1 MLPRS
6 SSPPTSSTLR
16 VRLTALAIAAAS
28 LVARTT
34 AAQGVA
40 DASIAG
46 VTYTWTGD
54 AIAPIRAQIV
64 IVNRATG
71 ATLDLRTDADGRFAA
86 EHLSPGGPYRVDA
99 RADGRRDTRDGITL
113 ILGQRLSLELVLV
126 PDTARLAEVVVRA
139 QSPGLSASHVGA
151 SHTVSD
157 SAIQRLPLLSKDF
170 TELLQT
176 APEVTGTSVSGSNN
190 RMNDIQVDGASD
202 NDYFG
207 LSRGSGTPGGQ
218 EGARSLPLEA
228 VQEFQIQ
235 TAPFDVRQGSFTG
248 GQINAITKSG
258 TNAFH
263 GSLFAFYQGQG
274 IAGHDTAG
282 HASPDFNVEQYGGS
296 VGGPIIE
303 NRLHFF
309 AAGELRHR
317 VTPFSGPIIGSATN
331 VGITADSAR
340 RFASILNGY
349 GIAPGSFGA
358 FNTTSDAQNVFA
370 KLSASTGESGSA
382 ELSINY
388 AHGITQDS
396 ISPARAINGDYRL
409 TSAAFAP
416 EASTWAG
423 HGKWTALFGDWSNEL
438 LAGYAVTNEPRSTA
452 SDAPAIFVQNVGAAG
467 TRLIAGADPSS
478 QLLTLRQRDA
488 ELTDNLTRTFGAHT
502 VTVGAAGEL
511 MHFTFGNF
519 ANATGQY
526 TFFDLDSLAAGR
538 PSRFMRNLAL
548 DPGAATSEF
557 GVHQYSLYAQDA
569 WNATRDLVVTLGVRA
584 DRSSFPDAPRQNDA
598 LASTFGISTSAFI
611 SPVTQLSPR
620 LGVHWSV
627 RDGTAL
633 RGGVGVFT
641 GRDPYSWMSFAYSNT
656 GTGALLLN
664 CANAAAPEF
673 VADPAAQPTACAG
686 GAVPTSAASLSYFV
700 HDFKLPQSLKAAL
713 GADQQLPWNVVA
725 SVDFTFIH
733 GMNALYITDDNL
745 AGPVGTL
752 TGEGGRVMYGT
763 LGASSKK
770 GSVPTVTPNVVSTA
784 FGPIL
789 RNDNKGGDRTYIATA
804 QIQKSWSN
812 GTELGVA
819 YTRMNAKDYFSLR
832 DAQSVSNYGFS
843 TVDGS
848 LESRNLAISTY
859 NIPNKITI
867 TATRNLPWGFQ
878 LSAIYLGRSGT
889 PYTFIVNGD
898 ANGDGVGNKVGA
910 FDRQADDAVYVP
922 RSASDITLV
931 RDSAASATVNVLVP
945 ARASAY
951 DSLEAYINSQ
961 SCLRNNRGRILPR
974 NACTN
979 PWQNILN
986 ARVAKTLR
994 LGAGGRDVELIADVF
1009 NVLNLLDG
1017 SWGLIRE
1024 TGTLSGAG
1032 TEDVALL
1039 RLRGTDPSN
1048 GRNAYDVTL
1057 PGTQVVN
1064 VDASRWRMQLG
1075 ARVAF

>member
-1 MLPRS
+1 MTMHR
-6 SSPPTSSTLR
+6 
-16 VRLTALAIAAAS
+16 RLARHAVLLASFVAS
-28 LVARTT
+28 HA
-34 AAQGVA
+34 AAQGVTGA
-40 DASIAG
+40 AIDG
-46 VTYTWTGD
+46 VTYHPFHD
-54 AIAPIRAQIV
+54 AIVPMAAQII

-71 ATLDLRTDADGRFAA
+71 ARLDLRSDASGRFSA
-86 EHLSPGGPYRVDA
+86 EHLSPGGPYRVEA
-99 RADGRRDTRDGITL
+99 RAEGRQSVRDGIILT
-113 ILGQRLSLELVLV
+113 LGQRLSLQLVLES
-126 PDTARLAEVVVRA
+126 DTTHLAQVVVTA
-139 QSPGLSASHVGA
+139 QNPVLSPSHIGA

-157 SAIQRLPLLSKDF
+157 SAIQRLPLLSRDF

-176 APEVTGTSVSGSNN
+176 APEVTGTSVSGANN
-190 RMNDIQVDGASD
+190 RMNDIQIDGASD

-207 LSRGSGTPGGQ
+207 LSRGTGTPGGQ
-218 EGARSLPLEA
+218 EGARSIPLEA

-235 TAPFDVRQGSFTG
+235 TAPFDVRQGSFIG

-263 GSLFAFYQGQG
+263 GSLFGFYQGQG
-274 IAGHDTAG
+274 LAGSDSAG

-296 VGGPIIE
+296 VGGPVIE
-303 NRLHFF
+303 NKLHFF
-309 AAGELRHR
+309 AAGEFRHR
-317 VTPFSGPIIGSATN
+317 VTPFSGPTIGSATN
-331 VGITADSAR
+331 VGITADSAQ
-340 RFASILNGY
+340 RFASILSGY

-358 FNTTSDAQNVFA
+358 FNTRSDAQNVFA
-370 KLSASTGESGSA
+370 KLSAVTGHSGAA

-388 AHGITQDS
+388 AHGITHDS

-416 EASTWAG
+416 EARTWAG
-423 HGKWTALFGDWSNEL
+423 HGKWTTRIGDWSNEL
-438 LAGYAVTNEPRSTA
+438 LTGYEVTNEPRSTA

-488 ELTDNLTRTFGAHT
+488 ELSDNVTRTFGDHT
-502 VTVGAAGEL
+502 VTMGAAAEL

-526 TFFDLDSLAAGR
+526 VFFDLDSLAAGR

-548 DPGAATSEF
+548 DPGAATSDF
-557 GVHQYSLYAQDA
+557 GVHQYSLYAQDS
-569 WNATRDLVVTLGVRA
+569 WNAIRDLVITLGLRA

-598 LASTFGISTSAFI
+598 LAASTFGINTSVFI

-620 LGVHWSV
+620 LGFHWNV
-627 RDGTAL
+627 RNGTAI

-656 GTGALLLN
+656 GTGAVLLN
-664 CANAAAPEF
+664 CSNAAAPAF
-673 VADPAAQPTACAG
+673 VADPNAQPTSCASG
-686 GAVPTSAASLSYFV
+686 VVPPSAASLSYFV
-700 HDFKLPQSLKAAL
+700 NDFKLPQSLKLAL
-713 GADQQLPWNVVA
+713 GGDQQLPWRMVG
-725 SVDFTFIH
+725 SLDFTFIH

-752 TGEGGRVMYGT
+752 SGEGGRVMYGSVSAT
-763 LGASSKK
+763 SKK
-770 GSVPTVTPNVVSTA
+770 GSMPTVTPSVVSSA

-789 RNDNKGGDRTYIATA
+789 RNDNKSGDRTYIATA
-804 QIQKSWSN
+804 QIQKWWDN

-819 YTRMNAKDYFSLR
+819 YTHMNAKDYFSLR

-843 TVDGS
+843 TVDGT
-848 LESRNLAISTY
+848 LASRNLAISTY
-859 NIPNKITI
+859 NIPSKITI
-867 TATRNLPWGFQ
+867 TATRNLPWGFAV
-878 LSAIYLGRSGT
+878 SAIYLGRSGT
-889 PYTFIVNGD
+889 PYTYIVNGD

-922 RSASDITLV
+922 RSRSDVTLV

-945 ARASAY
+945 ANASAY
-951 DSLEAYINSQ
+951 DSLQAYINSQ
-961 SCLRNNRGRILPR
+961 SCLRDNRGKILPR
-974 NACTN
+974 NACRN
-979 PWQNILN
+979 PWQNIFN

-994 LGAGGRDVELIADVF
+994 VGTGGRDVELIADVF
-1009 NVLNLLDG
+1009 NVLNLLNG
-1017 SWGLIRE
+1017 NWGLIRE

-1039 RLRGTDPSN
+1039 RLRGTDAAN

-1064 VDASRWRMQLG
+1064 VDASRWRMQVG
-1075 ARVAF
+1075 AQVAF

>member
-1 MLPRS
+1 MHI
-6 SSPPTSSTLR
+6 
-16 VRLTALAIAAAS
+16 RLAQFAIVAAPLFACS
-28 LVARTT
+28 A

-40 DASIAG
+40 DAAIAG

-54 AIAPIRAQIV
+54 TIAPTRAQIV
-64 IVNRATG
+64 IANRATG
-71 ATLDLRTDADGRFAA
+71 ATLAIRTDANGRFSA

-99 RADGRRDTRDGITL
+99 RAEGLRDTRDGITL
-113 ILGQRLSLELVLV
+113 SLGQRLALRLVMV
-126 PDTARLAEVVVRA
+126 PDTARLAAVVVKA
-139 QSPGLSASHVGA
+139 QSSTLSSSRMGA

-157 SAIQRLPLLSKDF
+157 SAIRRLPLLSRDF

-176 APEVTGTSVSGSNN
+176 APEVTGTSVSGANN
-190 RMNDIQVDGASD
+190 RMNDIQVDGASN

-207 LSRGSGTPGGQ
+207 LSRGTGTPGGQ

-258 TNAFH
+258 TNDFH
-263 GSLFAFYQGQG
+263 GSLFGFYQGQG

-282 HASPDFNVEQYGGS
+282 NASPDFNVEQYGGS
-296 VGGPIIE
+296 VGGPIIA

-309 AAGELRHR
+309 AAAELRHR
-317 VTPFSGPIIGSATN
+317 VTPFAGPTIGSSTN
-331 VGITADSAR
+331 VGITADSAQ
-340 RFASILNGY
+340 RFATILNGY

-370 KLSASTGESGSA
+370 KLSAVTGTTGRA
-382 ELSINY
+382 ELSVNY
-388 AHGITQDS
+388 AHGITEDS

-416 EASTWAG
+416 RAQTWAG
-423 HGKWTALFGDWSNEL
+423 HGKWTTLFGEWSNEL
-438 LAGYAVTNEPRSTA
+438 LAGYAVTDEPRSAA

-467 TRLIAGADPSS
+467 ARLIAGADPSS

-488 ELTDNLTRTFGAHT
+488 ELTDNVTGTFGDHT
-502 VTVGAAGEL
+502 VTVGGAAEL

-519 ANATGQY
+519 SNAIGQY
-526 TFFDLDSLAAGR
+526 VFFDLDSLAAGR

-548 DPGAATSEF
+548 DPGAATSDF
-557 GVHQYSLYAQDA
+557 AVRQFSLYAQDA
-569 WNATRDLVVTLGVRA
+569 WTATRDLVITLGLRA
-584 DRSSFPDAPRQNDA
+584 DRSSFPDAPRRNDA
-598 LASTFGISTSAFI
+598 LAASSFGINTSAFI
-611 SPVTQLSPR
+611 SPVAQLSPR
-620 LGVHWSV
+620 LGFHWSV
-627 RDGTAL
+627 REGLAI

-656 GTGALLLN
+656 GTGAVLLN
-664 CANAAAPEF
+664 CANEAAPQF
-673 VADPAAQPTACAG
+673 VADPRAQPTSCAG
-686 GAVPTSAASLSYFV
+686 GGAPASAASLSYFV
-700 HDFKLPQSLKAAL
+700 NDFKLPQSLKAAL
-713 GADQQLPWNVVA
+713 GADQQLPWSMVG
-725 SVDFTFIH
+725 SVDFTYIH

-752 TGEGGRVMYGT
+752 AGEGGRVMYGAV
-763 LGASSKK
+763 GATSKK
-770 GSVPTVTPNVVSTA
+770 GSVPAVTPNVVSAA

-789 RNDNKGGDRTYIATA
+789 RNDNRSGDRTYIATA

-819 YTRMNAKDYFSLR
+819 YTHMSAKDYFSLR

-848 LESRNLAISTY
+848 LASRNLAISTY
-859 NIPNKITI
+859 DIPNKITI
-867 TATRNLPWGFQ
+867 TATKDLPWGFQ

-889 PYTFIVNGD
+889 PYTYIVNGD

-910 FDRQADDAVYVP
+910 FDRQADDAIYVP
-922 RSASDITLV
+922 KSTSDITLV

-951 DSLEAYINSQ
+951 DSLEAYIKSQ
-961 SCLRNNRGRILPR
+961 PCLRDNRGRILPR

-994 LGAGGRDVELIADVF
+994 IGPGGRDVEHFAVVF
-1009 NVLNLLDG
+1009 NVLILVLG
-1017 SWGLIRE
+1017 SWGLFLEFVFIY
-1024 TGTLSGAG
+1024 LAG
-1032 TEDVALL
+1032 T
-1039 RLRGTDPSN
+1039 
-1048 GRNAYDVTL
+1048 
-1057 PGTQVVN
+1057 
-1064 VDASRWRMQLG
+1064 
-1075 ARVAF
+1075 

>member
-1 MLPRS
+1 MHFHLAR
-6 SSPPTSSTLR
+6 
-16 VRLTALAIAAAS
+16 LAIAAAS
-28 LVARTT
+28 LVACTVQ
-34 AAQGVA
+34 AQGVA
-40 DASIAG
+40 DASIVG
-46 VTYTWTGD
+46 VTYKGAGD
-54 AIAPIRAQIV
+54 GIVPTRAQIV

-71 ATLDLRTDADGRFAA
+71 ARLDLQSDANGRFSA
-86 EHLSPGGPYRVDA
+86 EHLSPGGPYRVEG
-99 RADGRRDTRDGITL
+99 RADGRRAARDGITL
-113 ILGQRLSLELVLV
+113 SLGQRLSLQLVLA
-126 PDTARLAEVVVRA
+126 PDTAMLAEVVVRA
-139 QSPGLSASHVGA
+139 QSPALSPSHMGA

-157 SAIQRLPLLSKDF
+157 SAIRRLPLLSRDF

-207 LSRGSGTPGGQ
+207 LSRGTGTPGGQ

-228 VQEFQIQ
+228 VKEFQIQ

-263 GSLFAFYQGQG
+263 GSLFGFYQGEG
-274 IAGHDTAG
+274 LAGHDTAG
-282 HASPDFNVEQYGGS
+282 RASPEFNVEQYGGS
-296 VGGPIIE
+296 IGGPILE
-303 NRLHFF
+303 NELHFF
-309 AAGELRHR
+309 AAAELRHR
-317 VTPFSGPIIGSATN
+317 VTPFSGPTIGSATN
-331 VGITADSAR
+331 VGITADSAQ
-340 RFASILNGY
+340 RFASLLNGY

-370 KLSASTGESGSA
+370 KLSAVTGKSGSA

-388 AHGITQDS
+388 AHGITADS

-416 EASTWAG
+416 EATTWAG
-423 HGKWTALFGDWSNEL
+423 HGKWTTLLGDWSNEL
-438 LAGYAVTNEPRSTA
+438 LAGYAVTNEPRGTA
-452 SDAPAIFVQNVGAAG
+452 SDAPAIFVQNVGAPG

-488 ELTDNLTRTFGAHT
+488 ELTDNLTLAFGNHT
-502 VTVGAAGEL
+502 VTVGAAAEL

-519 ANATGQY
+519 SNAIGQY
-526 TFFDLDSLAAGR
+526 VFFDLDSLAAAR

-548 DPGAATSEF
+548 DPGAATSDF

-569 WNATRDLVVTLGVRA
+569 WNATRDLLITLGLRA
-584 DRSSFPDAPRQNDA
+584 DRSSFPDAPRLNDA
-598 LASTFGISTSAFI
+598 LAGSAFGINTSAFI

-620 LGVHWSV
+620 LGFHWSV
-627 RDGTAL
+627 REGTVL

-656 GTGALLLN
+656 GTGAVLLN
-664 CANAAAPEF
+664 CANAAAPDF
-673 VADPAAQPTACAG
+673 VADPAAQPTSCAG
-686 GAVPTSAASLSYFV
+686 GAVPASAASLSYFV
-700 HDFKLPQSLKAAL
+700 NDFKLPQALKAAV
-713 GADQQLPWNVVA
+713 GADQQLPWNMVG
-725 SVDFTFIH
+725 SVDFTYVH

-752 TGEGGRVMYGT
+752 TGEGGRVMYGAVGGT
-763 LGASSKK
+763 SKK
-770 GSVPTVTPNVVSTA
+770 GSVPTVTPNVVSGA

-789 RNDNKGGDRTYIATA
+789 RNGNRSGDRTYIATV
-804 QIQKSWSN
+804 QIQKSWSS

-819 YTRMNAKDYFSLR
+819 YTHMNAKDYLSLR

-843 TVDGS
+843 TVDGT

-867 TATRNLPWGFQ
+867 TATRDLPWGFQ

-898 ANGDGVGNKVGA
+898 ANGDGVGNRVGA
-910 FDRQADDAVYVP
+910 FDRQADDAIYVP
-922 RSASDITLV
+922 TGPSDITLV
-931 RDSAASATVNVLVP
+931 RDSAVSATVNALVP

-951 DSLEAYINSQ
+951 DSLQAYIDSQ
-961 SCLRNNRGRILPR
+961 RCLRNNRGKILPR

-986 ARVAKTLR
+986 ARVAKSLR
-994 LGAGGRDVELIADVF
+994 IGAGGRDVELIADVF
-1009 NVLNLLDG
+1009 NVLNLVNG

-1032 TEDVALL
+1032 TEDVPLL
-1039 RLRGTDPSN
+1039 RLRGTDAAN

>member
-1 MLPRS
+1 MHS
-6 SSPPTSSTLR
+6 
-16 VRLTALAIAAAS
+16 RLARLAIAAAS
-28 LVARTT
+28 LVACT
-34 AAQGVA
+34 ASAQGVA
-40 DASIAG
+40 DASIVGISYTRAG
-46 VTYTWTGD
+46 DTLV
-54 AIAPIRAQIV
+54 PIPAQIV

-71 ATLDLRTDADGRFAA
+71 ARLNLRTDPNGRFSA
-86 EHLSPGGPYRVDA
+86 EHLSPGGPYRVEA
-99 RADGRRDTRDGITL
+99 RAGGRRETRDGITL
-113 ILGQRLSLELVLV
+113 SLGQRLSLRLVLA
-126 PDTARLAEVVVRA
+126 PDTARLEEVVVRA
-139 QSPGLSASHVGA
+139 QSPALSPSHMGA

-157 SAIQRLPLLSKDF
+157 SAIRRLPLLSRDF

-190 RMNDIQVDGASD
+190 RMNDIQVDGASN

-207 LSRGSGTPGGQ
+207 LSRGTGTPGGQ

-248 GQINAITKSG
+248 GQINAITRSG

-263 GSLFAFYQGQG
+263 GSLFGFYQGQG
-274 IAGHDTAG
+274 LAGHDTAG
-282 HASPDFNVEQYGGS
+282 RASPDFNVEQYGGS

-317 VTPFSGPIIGSATN
+317 VTPFSGPTIGSATN
-331 VGITADSAR
+331 VGITADSAQ
-340 RFASILNGY
+340 RFASLLNGY
-349 GIAPGSFGA
+349 GIAPGSFGV
-358 FNTTSDAQNVFA
+358 FNTTSNAQNVFA
-370 KLSASTGESGSA
+370 KLSAVTGKSGSA

-388 AHGITQDS
+388 AHGITEDS

-416 EASTWAG
+416 EATTWAG
-423 HGKWTALFGDWSNEL
+423 HGKWTTVFGAWSNEL
-438 LAGYAVTNEPRSTA
+438 LAGYAVTNEPRSAA

-488 ELTDNLTRTFGAHT
+488 ELTDNVTRTFGAHA
-502 VTVGAAGEL
+502 VTVGAAAEL

-519 ANATGQY
+519 SNAIGQY
-526 TFFDLDSLAAGR
+526 AFFDLDSLAAGR

-548 DPGAATSEF
+548 DPGAATSDF

-569 WNATRDLVVTLGVRA
+569 WSASRDLVITLGLRA

-598 LASTFGISTSAFI
+598 LAASSFGVSTSAFI
-611 SPVTQLSPR
+611 APVTQLSPR
-620 LGVHWSV
+620 LGFHWSV

-656 GTGALLLN
+656 GTGVVLLN
-664 CANAAAPEF
+664 CANAAAPDF
-673 VADPAAQPTACAG
+673 VPDPGAQPTSCAG
-686 GAVPTSAASLSYFV
+686 GGVPASAASLSYFV
-700 HDFKLPQSLKAAL
+700 NDFRLPQALKTAL
-713 GADQQLPWNVVA
+713 GADQQLPWNMVA
-725 SVDFTFIH
+725 SLDFTFVH

-752 TGEGGRVMYGT
+752 SGEGGRVMYGAV
-763 LGASSKK
+763 GASSKK
-770 GSVPTVTPNVVSTA
+770 GSVPTVTPSVVSSA

-789 RNDNKGGDRTYIATA
+789 RNDDRSGDRTYIATA

-819 YTRMNAKDYFSLR
+819 YTHMSAKDYFSLR

-859 NIPNKITI
+859 DIPNKITI

-878 LSAIYLGRSGT
+878 FSAIYLGRSGT

-910 FDRQADDAVYVP
+910 FDRQADDAIYVP
-922 RSASDITLV
+922 TGPSDITLV

-945 ARASAY
+945 AHASAY
-951 DSLEAYINSQ
+951 DSLEAYINGQ
-961 SCLRNNRGRILPR
+961 PCLRNNRGRILPR

-986 ARVAKTLR
+986 ARVTKSLR
-994 LGAGGRDVELIADVF
+994 MGPGERDVELIADVF
-1009 NVLNLLDG
+1009 NVPNLLNG
-1017 SWGLIRE
+1017 RWGLIRE

-1032 TEDVALL
+1032 TEDVPLL
-1039 RLRGTDPSN
+1039 RLRGTDP
-1048 GRNAYDVTL
+1048 A
-1057 PGTQVVN
+1057 
-1064 VDASRWRMQLG
+1064 
-1075 ARVAF
+1075 

>member
-1 MLPRS
+1 MHI
-6 SSPPTSSTLR
+6 
-16 VRLTALAIAAAS
+16 RLAQFAIVAAPLFACS
-28 LVARTT
+28 A

-40 DASIAG
+40 DAAIAG

-54 AIAPIRAQIV
+54 TIAPTRAQIV
-64 IVNRATG
+64 IANRATG
-71 ATLDLRTDADGRFAA
+71 ATLAIRTDANGRFSA

-99 RADGRRDTRDGITL
+99 RAEGLRDTRDGITL
-113 ILGQRLSLELVLV
+113 SLGQRLALRLVMV
-126 PDTARLAEVVVRA
+126 PDTARLAAVVVKA
-139 QSPGLSASHVGA
+139 QSSTLSSSRMGA

-157 SAIQRLPLLSKDF
+157 SAIRRLPLLSRDF

-176 APEVTGTSVSGSNN
+176 APEVTGTSVSGANN
-190 RMNDIQVDGASD
+190 RMNDIQVDGASN

-207 LSRGSGTPGGQ
+207 LSRGTGTPGGQ

-258 TNAFH
+258 TNDFH
-263 GSLFAFYQGQG
+263 GSLFGFYQGQG

-282 HASPDFNVEQYGGS
+282 NASPDFNVEQYGGS
-296 VGGPIIE
+296 VGGPIIA

-309 AAGELRHR
+309 AAAELRHR
-317 VTPFSGPIIGSATN
+317 VTPFAGPTIGSSTN
-331 VGITADSAR
+331 VGITADSAQ
-340 RFASILNGY
+340 RFATILNGY

-370 KLSASTGESGSA
+370 KLSAVTGTTGRA
-382 ELSINY
+382 ELSVNY
-388 AHGITQDS
+388 AHGITEDS

-416 EASTWAG
+416 RAQTWAG
-423 HGKWTALFGDWSNEL
+423 HGKWTTLFGEWSNEL
-438 LAGYAVTNEPRSTA
+438 LAGYAVTDEPRSAA

-467 TRLIAGADPSS
+467 ARLIAGADPSS

-488 ELTDNLTRTFGAHT
+488 ELTDNVTGTFGDHT
-502 VTVGAAGEL
+502 VTVGGAAEL

-519 ANATGQY
+519 SNAIGQY
-526 TFFDLDSLAAGR
+526 VFFDLDSLAAGR

-548 DPGAATSEF
+548 DPGAATSDF
-557 GVHQYSLYAQDA
+557 AVRQFSLYAQDA
-569 WNATRDLVVTLGVRA
+569 WTATRDLVITLGLRA
-584 DRSSFPDAPRQNDA
+584 DRSSFPDAPRRNDA
-598 LASTFGISTSAFI
+598 LAASSFGINTSAFI
-611 SPVTQLSPR
+611 SPVAQLSPR
-620 LGVHWSV
+620 LGFHWSV
-627 RDGTAL
+627 REGLAI

-656 GTGALLLN
+656 GTGAVLLN
-664 CANAAAPEF
+664 CANEAAPQF
-673 VADPAAQPTACAG
+673 VADPGAQPTSCAG
-686 GAVPTSAASLSYFV
+686 GGAPASAASLSYFV
-700 HDFKLPQSLKAAL
+700 NDFKLPQSLKAAL
-713 GADQQLPWNVVA
+713 GADQQLPWSMVG
-725 SVDFTFIH
+725 SVDFTYIH

-745 AGPVGTL
+745 AGPVGRL
-752 TGEGGRVMYGT
+752 AGEGARVMYGAV
-763 LGASSKK
+763 GATSKK
-770 GSVPTVTPNVVSTA
+770 GSVPAVTPNVVSAA

-789 RNDNKGGDRTYIATA
+789 RNDNRSGDRTYIATA

-819 YTRMNAKDYFSLR
+819 YTHMSAKDYFSLR

-848 LESRNLAISTY
+848 LASRNLAISTY
-859 NIPNKITI
+859 DIPNKITI
-867 TATRNLPWGFQ
+867 TATKDLPWGFQ

-889 PYTFIVNGD
+889 PYTYIVNGD

-910 FDRQADDAVYVP
+910 FDRQADDAIYVP
-922 RSASDITLV
+922 KSTSDITLV

-951 DSLEAYINSQ
+951 DSLEAYINGQ
-961 SCLRNNRGRILPR
+961 PCLRDNRGRILPR

-986 ARVAKTLR
+986 ARVAKALR
-994 LGAGGRDVELIADVF
+994 IGPGGRDVELIADVF
-1009 NVLNLLDG
+1009 NVLNLVHG

-1032 TEDVALL
+1032 TEDVPLL
-1039 RLRGTDPSN
+1039 RLRGTDLAN

-1075 ARVAF
+1075 AGVSF

>member
-1 MLPRS
+1 MHFRRS
-6 SSPPTSSTLR
+6 R
-16 VRLTALAIAAAS
+16 LAIAAAS
-28 LVARTT
+28 LVACTA
-34 AAQGVA
+34 AAQGVT
-40 DASIAG
+40 DAAIAG
-46 VTYTWTGD
+46 ITYTRSGD
-54 AIAPIRAQIV
+54 TTVPVRAQIA

-71 ATLDLRTDADGRFAA
+71 ARLDLESDANGRFSA
-86 EHLSPGGPYRVDA
+86 EHLLPGGPYRVDA
-99 RADGRRDTRDGITL
+99 SAEGRRATRDGITL
-113 ILGQRLSLELVLV
+113 SLGQRLSLQLVLA

-139 QSPGLSASHVGA
+139 QSPALSASRTGA

-157 SAIQRLPLLSKDF
+157 SAIRRLPLLSRDF

-176 APEVTGTSVSGSNN
+176 APEVTGTSVSGANN

-207 LSRGSGTPGGQ
+207 LSRGTGTPGGQ

-263 GSLFAFYQGQG
+263 GSLFGFYQGQG
-274 IAGHDTAG
+274 LAGHDTAG

-309 AAGELRHR
+309 AAAELRHR
-317 VTPFSGPIIGSATN
+317 VTPFSGPTIGSTTN
-331 VGITADSAR
+331 VGITADSAQ

-349 GIAPGSFGA
+349 GITPGSFGG

-370 KLSASTGESGSA
+370 KLSAITGSSGTA
-382 ELSINY
+382 ELSLNY
-388 AHGITQDS
+388 AHGITEDS

-416 EASTWAG
+416 EARTWAG
-423 HGKWTALFGDWSNEL
+423 HGKWSSLFGEWSNEL

-452 SDAPAIFVQNVGAAG
+452 SDAPAVFVQNVGSAG

-488 ELTDNLTRTFGAHT
+488 ELTDNVTRTFGAHT
-502 VTVGAAGEL
+502 VTVGAAAEL

-519 ANATGQY
+519 SNAIGQY
-526 TFFDLDSLAAGR
+526 VFFDLDSLAAGR

-548 DPGAATSEF
+548 DPGAATSDF

-569 WNATRDLVVTLGVRA
+569 WSATRDLDVTFGLRA
-584 DRSSFPDAPRQNDA
+584 DRTSFPDAPRQNDA
-598 LASTFGISTSAFI
+598 LAASSFGINTSAFI

-620 LGVHWSV
+620 LGFHWSV

-656 GTGALLLN
+656 GTGAVLLN

-673 VADPAAQPTACAG
+673 VADPNAQPSTCAG

-700 HDFKLPQSLKAAL
+700 NDFQLPQALKAAV
-713 GADQQLPWNVVA
+713 GADQQLPWGLVG
-725 SVDFTFIH
+725 SLDFTYVH

-752 TGEGGRVMYGT
+752 SGEGGRVMYGT
-763 LGASSKK
+763 VAATSKK
-770 GSVPTVTPNVVSTA
+770 GSVPTVTPNVVSA
-784 FGPIL
+784 RYGPIL
-789 RNDNKGGDRTYIATA
+789 RNANRSGDRTYIATA
-804 QIQKSWSN
+804 QIQKAWSN

-819 YTRMNAKDYFSLR
+819 YTHMNAKDYFSLR

-843 TVDGS
+843 TVDGT

-859 NIPNKITI
+859 DIPNKITI

-889 PYTFIVNGD
+889 PYTYIVNGD

-910 FDRQADDAVYVP
+910 FDRQADDAIYVP
-922 RSASDITLV
+922 RSTSDITLV

-945 ARASAY
+945 AHASAY

-986 ARVAKTLR
+986 ARLAKSLR
-994 LGAGGRDVELIADVF
+994 IGPGGRDVELIADVF
-1009 NVLNLLDG
+1009 NVLNLLNG

-1024 TGTLSGAG
+1024 TGTLAGAG
-1032 TEDVALL
+1032 TEDVPLL
-1039 RLRGTDPSN
+1039 RLRGTDPAN

-1075 ARVAF
+1075 ARVSF

>member
-1 MLPRS
+1 MHF
-6 SSPPTSSTLR
+6 
-16 VRLTALAIAAAS
+16 RLAGLTIVAAS
-28 LVARTT
+28 LFACTA
-34 AAQGVA
+34 AAQGLT
-40 DASIAG
+40 DASIVG
-46 VTYTWTGD
+46 VTGTRAGH
-54 AIAPIRAQIV
+54 AIVPTRARIV

-71 ATLDLRTDADGRFAA
+71 ARLDLRTDANGRFSA
-86 EHLSPGGPYRVDA
+86 EHLSPGGPYRVEA
-99 RADGRRDTRDGITL
+99 HAEGLGGTRDGITL
-113 ILGQRLSLELVLV
+113 SLGQRLSLQLVLT

-139 QSPGLSASHVGA
+139 QSSVLSPSRMGA

-157 SAIQRLPLLSKDF
+157 SAIRRLPLLGRDF

-176 APEVTGTSVSGSNN
+176 APEVTGTSVSGANN

-218 EGARSLPLEA
+218 EGARSLPLET

-235 TAPFDVRQGSFTG
+235 TAPFDVRRGSFTG

-263 GSLFAFYQGQG
+263 GSLFGFYQGQG

-282 HASPDFNVEQYGGS
+282 NASTDFNVGQYGGS

-309 AAGELRHR
+309 AAGEFRHR

-331 VGITADSAR
+331 VGITADSAQ
-340 RFASILNGY
+340 RFASILNGD
-349 GIAPGSFGA
+349 GIQPGSFGA

-370 KLSASTGESGSA
+370 KLSAVTGKSGRA
-382 ELSINY
+382 EVSVNY
-388 AHGITQDS
+388 AHGVTHDS

-416 EASTWAG
+416 EAKTWAG
-423 HGKWTALFGDWSNEL
+423 HGKWTTLFGDWSNEL
-438 LAGYAVTNEPRSTA
+438 LAGYAVTNEPRSAA
-452 SDAPAIFVQNVGAAG
+452 STAPAIFVQNVGAAG

-488 ELTDNLTRTFGAHT
+488 ELTDNLTRTFGDHT
-502 VTVGAAGEL
+502 VTVGGAAEL

-519 ANATGQY
+519 SNAIGQY
-526 TFFDLDSLAAGR
+526 VFFDLDSLAAGR

-548 DPGAATSEF
+548 DPGAATSDF

-569 WNATRDLVVTLGVRA
+569 WNATRDLVITLGLRA
-584 DRSSFPDAPRQNDA
+584 DRSSFPDAPRRNDA
-598 LASTFGISTSAFI
+598 LAASSFGINTTAFI

-620 LGVHWSV
+620 LGFHWSA

-656 GTGALLLN
+656 GTGAVLLN
-664 CANAAAPEF
+664 CANEAAPSF
-673 VADPAAQPTACAG
+673 VADPGAQPTTCAG
-686 GAVPTSAASLSYFV
+686 GAVPASAASLSYFV
-700 HDFKLPQSLKAAL
+700 NDFKLPQSLKAAL
-713 GADQQLPWNVVA
+713 GADQQLPWNMVG
-725 SVDFTFIH
+725 SVDFTYVH

-752 TGEGGRVMYGT
+752 SGEGGRVMYGAV
-763 LGASSKK
+763 GATSKK
-770 GSVPTVTPNVVSTA
+770 GSVPTVTPNVVSAA

-789 RNDNKGGDRTYIATA
+789 RNDNRSGDRTYIATA
-804 QIQKSWSN
+804 QIRKSWSN

-819 YTRMNAKDYFSLR
+819 YSHMSAKDYFSLR

-859 NIPNKITI
+859 DIPNKITI
-867 TATRNLPWGFQ
+867 SATRNLPWGFQ

-910 FDRQADDAVYVP
+910 FDRQADDAIYVP
-922 RSASDITLV
+922 KNTSDITLV

-945 ARASAY
+945 ARASTY

-961 SCLRNNRGRILPR
+961 SCLRNNRGKILSR

-986 ARVAKTLR
+986 ARVAKSLR
-994 LGAGGRDVELIADVF
+994 IGPGGRDVELIADVF
-1009 NVLNLLDG
+1009 NVLNLLHG
-1017 SWGLIRE
+1017 SWGLVRE

-1032 TEDVALL
+1032 TENVALL
-1039 RLRGTDPSN
+1039 RLRGTDPAH

>member
-1 MLPRS
+1 VH
-6 SSPPTSSTLR
+6 LR
-16 VRLTALAIAAAS
+16 TFRIIA
-28 LVARTT
+28 LVAALTLTPER
-34 AAQGVA
+34 AGAQGVT
-40 DASIAG
+40 DAALEGTTRAG
-46 VTYTWTGD
+46 DSAGAAVPAQVT
-54 AIAPIRAQIV
+54 
-64 IVNRATG
+64 IVNRTTG
-71 ATLDLRTDADGRFAA
+71 ARLELRSDARGRFAA
-86 EHLSPGGPYRVDA
+86 EHLRPGGPYRIEA
-99 RADGRRDTRDGITL
+99 RAPGLSAARDGVML
-113 ILGQRLSLELVLV
+113 ALGQRFAISLMLL
-126 PDTARLAEVVVRA
+126 PDTARLNAVVVKA
-139 QSPGLSASHVGA
+139 QDPLLASSHMGP

-157 SAIQRLPLLSKDF
+157 SAIHRLPLLSRDF

-176 APEVTGTSVSGSNN
+176 APEVTGTSVSGANN
-190 RMNDIQVDGASD
+190 RMNDIQVDGASN

-207 LSRGSGTPGGQ
+207 LSRGTGTPGGQ

-228 VQEFQIQ
+228 VQEFQMQ

-258 TNAFH
+258 TNELH
-263 GSLFAFYQGQG
+263 GSLFGFYQGQR
-274 IAGHDTAG
+274 IAGSDSAG
-282 HASPDFNVEQYGGS
+282 NTSPSFNVEQYGGS
-296 VGGPIIE
+296 IGGPIVRD
-303 NRLHFF
+303 RLHFF
-309 AAGELRHR
+309 AAGEFRHR
-317 VTPFSGPIIGSATN
+317 VTPFSGPTIGATPD
-331 VGITADSAR
+331 VGISADSAQ
-340 RFASILNGY
+340 RFASILQGY

-370 KLSASTGESGSA
+370 KVSAITGETGTA

-416 EASTWAG
+416 EARTWAG
-423 HGKWTALFGDWSNEL
+423 HGKWSTLLGEWSNEL

-452 SDAPAIFVQNVGAAG
+452 SSAPAVFVQIVGAAG

-488 ELTDNLTRTFGAHT
+488 ELTDNVTRTFGAHT
-502 VTVGAAGEL
+502 VTVGAAAEL

-526 TFFDLDSLAAGR
+526 VFFDLDSLAAGR
-538 PSRFMRNLAL
+538 PSRFMRNLAI
-548 DPGAATSEF
+548 DPGAAMSDF

-569 WNATRDLVVTLGVRA
+569 WNAARDLVVTIGLRA

-598 LASTFGISTSAFI
+598 LAASTFGINTSDFI

-620 LGVHWSV
+620 LGFHWGV
-627 RDGTAL
+627 RDGTAI

-656 GTGALLLN
+656 GTGAVLLN
-664 CANAAAPEF
+664 CANAAAPAF
-673 VADPAAQPTACAG
+673 MADPGAQPTSCAG
-686 GAVPTSAASLSYFV
+686 GVVPASAASLSYFTS
-700 HDFKLPQSLKAAL
+700 DFKLPQSLKLAM
-713 GADQQLPWNVVA
+713 GADQQLPWQMVG
-725 SVDFTFIH
+725 SIDFTFVH

-752 TGEGGRVMYGT
+752 SGEGGRVMYGAV
-763 LGASSKK
+763 GATSKK
-770 GSVPTVTPNVVSTA
+770 GSVPTATPNLVSAA

-789 RNDNKGGDRTYIATA
+789 RNENKSGDRTYIATA

-819 YTRMNAKDYFSLR
+819 YTHMNAKDYFSLR

-848 LESRNLAISTY
+848 LESRSLAISTY

-867 TATRNLPWGFQ
+867 TATRDLPWGFQ

-889 PYTFIVNGD
+889 PYTYIVNGD

-922 RSASDITLV
+922 RSATDITLV
-931 RDSAASATVNVLVP
+931 RDSAASPTANVLVP
-945 ARASAY
+945 ANASAY
-951 DSLEAYINSQ
+951 DSLQAYINSQ
-961 SCLRNNRGRILPR
+961 SCLRENRGKILPR
-974 NACTN
+974 NACRN

-994 LGAGGRDVELIADVF
+994 VGPGGRDVELIADVF
-1009 NVLNLLDG
+1009 NVLNLLNG

-1024 TGTLSGAG
+1024 TGTLAGAG

-1039 RLRGTDPSN
+1039 RLRGTDAAN